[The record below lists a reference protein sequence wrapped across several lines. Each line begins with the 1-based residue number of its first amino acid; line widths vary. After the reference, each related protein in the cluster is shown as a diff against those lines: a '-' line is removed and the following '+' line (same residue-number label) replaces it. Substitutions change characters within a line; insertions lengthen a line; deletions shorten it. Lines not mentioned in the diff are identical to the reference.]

1 MTNLLLLILGT
12 LTGVASGVLGIGGGL
27 LMVPAL
33 MVFGVPILPATATS
47 LLGVLLSAISGTWQ
61 NWRTGEL
68 QIERSLGFALGGI
81 PMAQVGAALG
91 DRLPASILAFSFA
104 GLQLVA
110 IYLMG
115 LRHQLGEQ
123 KLGNEEALNVDRRTY
138 FLKILGIGLIA
149 GFLSGLFGVGGGLVM
164 VPLQMLFLSMPIKQS
179 VRNSLGAIVLI
190 AASGLVQHAY
200 NGNVLWIPGI
210 CLGLGGIA
218 GAQLGTR
225 VLPKLPSRMVN
236 LLFRLL
242 LVGMATYTS
251 VKGIQAM

>member
-1 MTNLLLLILGT
+1 
-12 LTGVASGVLGIGGGL
+12 VASGVLGIGGGL

-47 LLGVLLSAISGTWQ
+47 LVGVLLSAISGTFQ

-68 QIERSLGFALGGI
+68 QIKLSLVLALGGI
-81 PMAQVGAALG
+81 PMAQVGAVLG

-104 GLQLVA
+104 ALQLVA

-115 LRHQLGEQ
+115 LQHQVEEQ
-123 KLGNEEALNVDRRTY
+123 KPDNSEALTVNLRTN
-138 FLKILGIGLIA
+138 LWKILGIGLIA

-164 VPLQMLFLSMPIKQS
+164 VPLQMLFLSMSIKQA

-190 AASGLVQHAY
+190 AASGLTQHAD

-210 CLGLGGIA
+210 CLGVGGIV

-225 VLPKLPSRMVN
+225 ILPKLSPRVVN

-242 LVGMATYTS
+242 LLGIAGYTI
-251 VKGIQAM
+251 VQGVQAL